1 MDNNLDKRY
10 QTLVILWFALLLSI
24 GVYFL
29 VSVLVAPDISK
40 VPGGP
45 MRSLL
50 IFALT
55 ALGTFL
61 VIMSFAVK
69 NKLLERSVEAQDV
82 RLVQKALIVAC
93 VMCEVSAFLGLVERF
108 VIGNREYYLLFLLA
122 AAGTALHFPR
132 RIQLEAASYKSPG
145 QVA

>member
-1 MDNNLDKRY
+1 MMDPNLGKRY

-29 VSVLVAPDISK
+29 VSVFVAPGISK
-40 VPGGP
+40 VPGGSV
-45 MRSLL
+45 RSLL

-69 NKLLERSVEAQDV
+69 NKLLERSVETQDV

-93 VMCEVSAFLGLVERF
+93 VMCEVSAFLGLLERF

-122 AAGTALHFPR
+122 AAGTVLHFPR
-132 RIQLEAASYKSPG
+132 RSQLEAASYKSPG
-145 QVA
+145 QF